1 MKKLLLG
8 FMVCGAALLGA
19 AGDGIQT
26 FTFGDLKFTAFQDTP
41 VNMPASLFRN
51 ADKEVLKKLVPD
63 GKAEASVNAFLLRLN
78 GKNILVDS
86 GNGGGR
92 GSLSAKMKQAGIAP
106 DKIDTILLTHMHGD
120 HIGGLVDGGKAVF
133 PKADVYVSE
142 PELAYWKSSGNQLV
156 GRVLKAY
163 GDRIK
168 TFKLDSA
175 VVPGIAGLSAKGH
188 TPGHTVYEL
197 DSIMIIGDLLHAAA
211 IQFPHPEFCPAYDM
225 DAAEAVATRLKF
237 YDKAVQSGKPVAGMH
252 LPFPGVGV
260 ITRDKS
266 GAYVFKPVTP

>member
-8 FMVCGAALLGA
+8 FMICGAALLGA
-19 AGDGIQT
+19 AEDGIRT
-26 FTFGDLKFTAFQDTP
+26 FTFGNLKFTAFQDTP
-41 VNMPASLFRN
+41 VKMPASLFRN
-51 ADKEVLKKLVPD
+51 ADKGVLKKLVPN
-63 GKAEASVNAFLLRLN
+63 GKTEASVNAFLLRLN
-78 GKNILVDS
+78 DKNILVDT
-86 GNGGGR
+86 GNGGRR

-142 PELAYWKSSGNQLV
+142 PELAYWKSSGNQLA

-163 GDRIK
+163 GDRIR
-168 TFKLDSA
+168 TFKLDSV

-211 IQFPHPEFCPAYDM
+211 IQFPHPEFCPVYDM

-237 YDKAVQSGKPVAGMH
+237 YDKAVQSGKPVAAMH
-252 LPFPGVGV
+252 LPFPGVGT
-260 ITRDKS
+260 IARDKS
-266 GAYVFKPVTP
+266 GAYVFKPVAP